1 MIDYGML
8 VMNNFDNVEGQPI
21 SKVTGY
27 FIMPKYS
34 VSLEEY
40 LDNASS
46 IDLHS
51 VLSIIRQ
58 LIDAL
63 EAVHMAGRIY
73 NDLKPENIMVN
84 KGEDGELH
92 VKLID
97 FGFASKYITPQGCH
111 IDDLE
116 LLDKFRGNIMF
127 SSLDQME
134 FKPTSR
140 KDDMVSLCYMMLYML
155 SGLQMPGFGDYKE
168 AL

>member
-84 KGEDGELH
+84 
-92 VKLID
+92 
-97 FGFASKYITPQGCH
+97 
-111 IDDLE
+111 
-116 LLDKFRGNIMF
+116 
-127 SSLDQME
+127 
-134 FKPTSR
+134 
-140 KDDMVSLCYMMLYML
+140 
-155 SGLQMPGFGDYKE
+155 
-168 AL
+168 

>member
-8 VMNNFDNVEGQPI
+8 VMNNFANEEGQSI
-21 SKVTGY
+21 SKVTGF

-40 LDNASS
+40 LYNNTP
-46 IDLHS
+46 IDLHTI
-51 VLSIIRQ
+51 LNITEQ

-63 EAVHMAGRIY
+63 QTVHLAGRIY
-73 NDLKPENIMVN
+73 NDLKPENIMVD
-84 KGEDGELH
+84 KDEDGKLLI
-92 VKLID
+92 VLID
-97 FGFASKYITPQGCH
+97 YGFCSKYITPQGCH

-116 LLDKFRGNIMF
+116 LLEIFRGNIMF

-155 SGLQMPGFGDYKE
+155 HGL
-168 AL
+168 